1 MNRLS
6 DRGSIP
12 LSSIKS
18 AVIIHFRIVTA
29 LLFMGRIDPVEYV
42 GVSQQ
47 RNGNVRNILEGDVNA
62 IKRQLDIA

>member
-1 MNRLS
+1 MSSERHKKIGLCTFLNVCRL
-6 DRGSIP
+6 I
-12 LSSIKS
+12 
-18 AVIIHFRIVTA
+18 
-29 LLFMGRIDPVEYV
+29 FMGRIDPVEYV

>member
-1 MNRLS
+1 MSSERHKKIGLCTLLNVCRL
-6 DRGSIP
+6 I
-12 LSSIKS
+12 
-18 AVIIHFRIVTA
+18 
-29 LLFMGRIDPVEYV
+29 FMGRIDPVEYV

>member
-1 MNRLS
+1 MSSERHKKIGLCTLLNVCRL
-6 DRGSIP
+6 I
-12 LSSIKS
+12 
-18 AVIIHFRIVTA
+18 
-29 LLFMGRIDPVEYV
+29 FMGRIDQVEYV